1 MKQRILDFLESIR
14 YIWEP
19 VCVWLAPVLIFL
31 AAVCS
36 AYGAAAWTLPE
47 ILEMYSSVLL
57 IMTFFFVACFLL
69 ACVPCAVYS
78 CVLAVKT
85 MLRRKCYG
93 IPIAQILLNV
103 PLLVLW
109 YLVVQ
114 RLIL

>member
-1 MKQRILDFLESIR
+1 MKQRILDFLESTR

-19 VCVWLAPVLIFL
+19 VCVWLAPVVIFL
-31 AAVCS
+31 AAAIS

-47 ILEMYSSVLL
+47 ALAMYSSVLL
-57 IMTFFFVACFLL
+57 IMTFFFAACFLL

-78 CVLAVKT
+78 CVLAVKA
-85 MLRRKCYG
+85 MLQKKCYG
-93 IPIAQILLNV
+93 ISIAQILLNV